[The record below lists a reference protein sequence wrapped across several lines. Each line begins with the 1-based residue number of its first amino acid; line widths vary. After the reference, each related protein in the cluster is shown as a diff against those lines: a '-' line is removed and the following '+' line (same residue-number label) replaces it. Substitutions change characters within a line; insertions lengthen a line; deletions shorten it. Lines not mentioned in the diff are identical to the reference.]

1 MANSARYN
9 KLKSRIKFIENNLLP
24 DEKITGNY
32 TKKEKDLI
40 RGYILLVHAEIEA
53 YFEDIAKQVVSNAK
67 SKWIATRQKSNCIL
81 SIIAFCSHEINW
93 ENDPSKND
101 IKHRINRTTGHYT
114 NKLNSNHGIKSNN
127 VKNIL
132 LPLGIEESQLDQTW
146 LNTMDDFGA
155 KRGSIAHSTHSVQNP
170 IDLKTEKD
178 RINIQIIPEIKDLDS
193 IIKALK

>member
-9 KLKSRIKFIENNLLP
+9 KLESRIKFIENNLLP
-24 DEKITGNY
+24 QEKISGNY

-40 RGYILLVHAEIEA
+40 RGYILLIHAEIEA

-67 SKWIATRQKSNCIL
+67 AKWITNRQKSNCLL
-81 SIIAFCSHEINW
+81 SIMAFCSNEIKW
-93 ENDPSKND
+93 ENDPHKNN
-101 IKHRINRTTGHYT
+101 IEHRINRTTGHYT
-114 NKLNSNHGIKSNN
+114 NGLNGNHGIKSNN
-127 VKNIL
+127 IKNIL
-132 LPLGIEESQLDQTW
+132 LPIGIEEIQLDQTW

-178 RINIQIIPEIKDLDS
+178 RINIQIIPEIKALDT